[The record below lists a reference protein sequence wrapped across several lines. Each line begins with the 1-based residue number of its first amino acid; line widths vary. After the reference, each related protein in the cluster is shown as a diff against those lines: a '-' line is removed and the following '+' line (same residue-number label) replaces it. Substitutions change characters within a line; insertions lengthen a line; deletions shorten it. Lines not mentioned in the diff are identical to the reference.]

1 MSQLPPAKRSPG
13 GIAAWAGVTALLAT
27 AVVTAVFGHGR
38 DTQQNTHDVPAAAP
52 ADSRAAISAWWTGGG
67 LDRNSAIGKDFRDMG
82 TATAANDITGLSAA
96 CTSLQT
102 DVEAAQAYAPF
113 PDTSAQTDWST
124 ALAQAARSATDCKAS
139 TRNNPDADLMTQS
152 NQELDSYTTAL
163 NKFTHRVNVL
173 KAGGG

>member
-1 MSQLPPAKRSPG
+1 
-13 GIAAWAGVTALLAT
+13 
-27 AVVTAVFGHGR
+27 
-38 DTQQNTHDVPAAAP
+38 
-52 ADSRAAISAWWTGGG
+52 
-67 LDRNSAIGKDFRDMG
+67 MG

-113 PDTSAQTDWST
+113 PDTSAQIDWST

-139 TRNNPDADLMTQS
+139 TRNNPNADLMTQS

>member
-1 MSQLPPAKRSPG
+1 VSRLPPAKRSPG
-13 GIAAWAGVTALLAT
+13 GIAAWVGVTALLAT
-27 AVVTAVFGHGR
+27 AVVTAVFGHVR
-38 DTQQNTHDVPAAAP
+38 DTQENTHDVPATAP

-124 ALAQAARSATDCKAS
+124 ALAQAARAATDCKAP
-139 TRNNPDADLMTQS
+139 TRNNPNADLMTQS
-152 NQELDSYTTAL
+152 SQELDSYTTAL